1 MVIQSK
7 KFSWGGFLKIKDKS
21 ISLLGII
28 FPNIIGNLSAIIYVF
43 TITFIKLK
51 NNFLSKKFLTINT
64 TTLTLSYVTLH
75 AVVAFL
81 FNGLSL
87 NAEFKGLVFLALT
100 SIIIS
105 SNKRFKN
112 LNEIK
117 SLINLIIFYLSL
129 VALFVLITRGFIF
142 RFPDFN
148 PIRYGFN
155 STYVGSLFVIIFGIF
170 KDKFIR
176 IKSAIIILLAGSGTA
191 ISGFILY
198 LGISNFSNFRK
209 SRFSILKLIFI
220 LFLVSIAVLVFIYT
234 QSNRGRNLA
243 DLETIDRYLLQSY
256 FIEYYIKEF
265 TLTKFLF
272 GTTFKGSLLP
282 LTEYIDIDYV
292 KNIIIRRVKD
302 GFVGANMLHNEH
314 LRIIFHFGFIGYAI
328 FQRQIYLL
336 VDRNKILYTTIFWM
350 QLFNPIIYINS
361 TYVLL
366 IFLSNFK
373 LNRSK

>member
-1 MVIQSK
+1 M
-7 KFSWGGFLKIKDKS
+7 KIKDKS

-64 TTLTLSYVTLH
+64 TTLTLFYVALH

-81 FNGLSL
+81 FNGFSL
-87 NAEFKGLVFLALT
+87 NAEFKGLVFLAIT

-105 SNKRFKN
+105 CNKRFKN

-117 SLINLIIFYLSL
+117 SLINLIIFYLAV
-129 VALFVLITRGFIF
+129 VALFVLITKGFIF

-155 STYVGSLFVIIFGIF
+155 STYVGGLFVIIFGIF
-170 KDKFIR
+170 KDKLIR
-176 IKSAIIILLAGSGTA
+176 IKSTIIILLAGSGTA

-209 SRFSILKLIFI
+209 LRLSIFRLILI
-220 LFLVSIAVLVFIYT
+220 VFLVAVAISVFIYT
-234 QSNRGRNLA
+234 QTIRGRNLL

-292 KNIIIRRVKD
+292 RNILVRRVKD

-373 LNRSK
+373 LNRS

>member
-1 MVIQSK
+1 M
-7 KFSWGGFLKIKDKS
+7 KIKDKS
-21 ISLLGII
+21 IFLLGII
-28 FPNIIGNLSAIIYVF
+28 FPNVIGNLSVIIYVF

-51 NNFLSKKFLTINT
+51 NNFLSKNFLSINT
-64 TTLTLSYVTLH
+64 TTLTLTYVSLH
-75 AVVAFL
+75 AASAFL

-87 NAEFKGLVFLALT
+87 NAEFKGLVFLAIS

-105 SNKRFKN
+105 NNKRLKN

-117 SLINLIIFYLSL
+117 SSINLIIIYLAL
-129 VALFVLITRGFIF
+129 VALYILITRGYIF
-142 RFPDFN
+142 RFPDVN

-155 STYVGSLFVIIFGIF
+155 STYVGGLFVIIFAIF
-170 KDKFIR
+170 KDKLLK
-176 IKSAIIILLAGSGTA
+176 IKSTIIILLTGSGTA

-198 LGISNFSNFRK
+198 LGISNFSSFRN
-209 SRFSILKLIFI
+209 SRLNIIKYILI
-220 LFLVSIAVLVFIYT
+220 LFLIAIAILVFIYT
-234 QSNRGRNLA
+234 QTIRGRNLL

-256 FIEYYIKEF
+256 FIDYYLKEF
-265 TLTKFLF
+265 TVTKFLF

-292 KNIIIRRVKD
+292 KNIILRRVKD
-302 GFVGANMLHNEH
+302 GFVGGNMLHNEH
-314 LRIIFHFGFIGYAI
+314 LRIIFHFGFVGYGI

-361 TYVLL
+361 TFILL

-373 LNRSK
+373 LNRSN